1 MYIDSYIITYVYS
14 QCYAHCD
21 NIMNEYGCFICVRF
35 FPLYYFL
42 LLSISNQ
49 FNLAFVS
56 FFIVSTTF
64 FLPSEKHTSVSEVS
78 SIFSACVCVCLS
90 LVTSQPPVWILK
102 KNKQTKTYIHSK
114 LKPPRQNI
122 MLLVWPSFKNNNFI
136 LSKSIK
142 PVIHKGLLR
151 VRHWGK

>member
-78 SIFSACVCVCLS
+78 SIFLCMCLCVFEFGYITATCMD
-90 LVTSQPPVWILK
+90 PE

-114 LKPPRQNI
+114 LKLPRQDR
-122 MLLVWPSFKNNNFI
+122 MLLVWLSFKNNNFI

-151 VRHWGK
+151 VRH